1 MKWVFLLLLVGLC
14 PLFVSYARQPRYQ
27 PAIMF
32 ALGALPFLLAPLHL
46 YVAPVSFPYWPGHT
60 KGIEVSIVDALAIA
74 VLVATPRRKK
84 RVPGIWL
91 FIAYITIVAVSA
103 SWAIDKLA
111 AIGFAA
117 QLVRMLILLLAARR
131 LSSNPNAFKAMVAGG
146 VTALCI
152 QLAYALQEHFSGV
165 LQATGTMGAQNL
177 LGLVTNLIGIPAL
190 SLALART
197 RGWYAKLGPV
207 MALAIDVLTASRAT
221 LAFGA
226 AGMGALLV
234 LSSIWR
240 WTPQKRQIFALATL
254 AAVVV
259 TPVAIATIGK
269 RAQSNNVESSNA
281 ERAAFK
287 QAAWM
292 MIKDYPA
299 GVGANC
305 YVVISNIGNYA
316 TRAGVNATSGSR
328 STNVHDSYLL
338 VTAETGMVSTILL
351 VLFIASGIV
360 KILRT
365 AFRNRKDKR
374 GEYLLGIGMSLLMV
388 GLHLKYEWAFVMYPV
403 QHLIFVFLG
412 LGIGL
417 AEEVTADAAA
427 ERRAKRLA
435 QKQAKAAAGD
445 DEPISGV
452 PA

>member
-1 MKWVFLLLLVGLC
+1 LLLVGLC

-146 VTALCI
+146 VAALCI

-305 YVVISNIGNYA
+305 YVVISNIGDYA

-338 VTAETGMVSTILL
+338 VTAETGIVSTILL

-435 QKQAKAAAGD
+435 QKQAKTAAGD
-445 DEPISGV
+445 DEPMSGV

>member
-1 MKWVFLLLLVGLC
+1 MGLC
-14 PLFVSYARQPRYQ
+14 PLLVTYARQPRYQ

-84 RVPGIWL
+84 RVPWVWL
-91 FIAYITIVAVSA
+91 FIAYIVIAAASA
-103 SWAIDKLA
+103 GWAIDKLA
-111 AIGFAA
+111 ALGYAA
-117 QLVRMLILLLAARR
+117 QLVRMLLILLAARR
-131 LSSNPNAFKAMVAGG
+131 LSSNPHAFKAIVAGG
-146 VTALCI
+146 VAALCI
-152 QLAYALQEHFSGV
+152 QFVLALQQHFSGV
-165 LQATGTMGAQNL
+165 LQATGSMGAQNL
-177 LGLVTNLIGIPAL
+177 LGLVTNLVGIPAL
-190 SLALART
+190 SLAMAKT

-207 MALAIDVLTASRAT
+207 MALGIDVLTASRAT

-240 WTPQKRQIFALATL
+240 WTPQKRQILALATV
-254 AAVVV
+254 AAVII
-259 TPVAIATIGK
+259 TPVAIATISK
-269 RAQSNNVESSNA
+269 RAHSNNVESSNA

-287 QAAWM
+287 KAAWM
-292 MIKDYPA
+292 MIRDYPA

-305 YVVISNIGNYA
+305 YVVITNIGNYA
-316 TRAGVNATSGSR
+316 SRAGVNATSGSR

-338 VTAETGMVSTILL
+338 ITAETGMVSTILL
-351 VLFIASGIV
+351 VFFIGSGIV
-360 KILRT
+360 TILRT

-374 GEYLLGIGMSLLMV
+374 GEYLIGIGMSLLTA

-403 QHLIFVFLG
+403 QHLIFVLLG
-412 LGIGL
+412 LGLGL
-417 AEEVTADAAA
+417 AENVAADAEA

-435 QKQAKAAAGD
+435 KKQAKVVAGD
-445 DEPISGV
+445 EEQMPGV

>member
-1 MKWVFLLLLVGLC
+1 MGLC
-14 PLFVSYARQPRYQ
+14 PLFATYARQPRYQ

-84 RVPGIWL
+84 RVPWIWL
-91 FIAYITIVAVSA
+91 FIAYIAIVAVSA

-111 AIGFAA
+111 ALGFAA

-131 LSSNPNAFKAMVAGG
+131 LSSNPNAFKAIVAGG
-146 VTALCI
+146 VVALCI
-152 QLAYALQEHFSGV
+152 QLAFALQQHFSGV
-165 LQATGTMGAQNL
+165 LQASGTMGAQNL
-177 LGLVTNLIGIPAL
+177 LGLVTNLVGIPAL
-190 SLALART
+190 SLALAKT

-234 LSSIWR
+234 ISSIWR

-259 TPVAIATIGK
+259 TPIGIATISK
-269 RAQSNNVESSNA
+269 RAHSNNVESSNA

-338 VTAETGMVSTILL
+338 VTAETGMVSAILL
-351 VLFIASGIV
+351 VLFIGSGIV

-445 DEPISGV
+445 DEPMAGV
-452 PA
+452 RE

>member
-1 MKWVFLLLLVGLC
+1 
-14 PLFVSYARQPRYQ
+14 
-27 PAIMF
+27 
-32 ALGALPFLLAPLHL
+32 
-46 YVAPVSFPYWPGHT
+46 
-60 KGIEVSIVDALAIA
+60 
-74 VLVATPRRKK
+74 
-84 RVPGIWL
+84 
-91 FIAYITIVAVSA
+91 
-103 SWAIDKLA
+103 
-111 AIGFAA
+111 
-117 QLVRMLILLLAARR
+117 
-131 LSSNPNAFKAMVAGG
+131 
-146 VTALCI
+146 
-152 QLAYALQEHFSGV
+152 
-165 LQATGTMGAQNL
+165 
-177 LGLVTNLIGIPAL
+177 
-190 SLALART
+190 
-197 RGWYAKLGPV
+197 
-207 MALAIDVLTASRAT
+207 
-221 LAFGA
+221 
-226 AGMGALLV
+226 V

-305 YVVISNIGNYA
+305 YVVISNIGDYA

-338 VTAETGMVSTILL
+338 VTAETGIVSTILL

-435 QKQAKAAAGD
+435 QKQAKTAAGD
-445 DEPISGV
+445 DEPMSGV